1 MVTTVH
7 FSLGVG
13 LAVYNTALSSL
24 RLPSVFSTLASSLLG
39 WLQSSP
45 PPISSQPMV
54 VTFCGQS
61 SGYLLF
67 LIQGATLEIQR
78 TQHAEAVEQQLL
90 RARARQFNVVS
101 V

>member
-1 MVTTVH
+1 M
-7 FSLGVG
+7 G

-45 PPISSQPMV
+45 PPPASQPMV
-54 VTFCGQS
+54 MASRLRIYQPYINQFA
-61 SGYLLF
+61 
-67 LIQGATLEIQR
+67 QGATLEIQR

-101 V
+101 LS